1 MSNDMREATDVF
13 GEWAEI
19 GKDIGMAEGHAVS
32 VDEMMN
38 FALKERLN
46 IGKNFSFLDLG
57 CGNGWVVRNVTKNSL
72 CEKAVGIDGAK
83 QMIAKAKSSG
93 GDGKYILADI
103 NSFES
108 DEKYDVIHSMEVL
121 YYLEDPSKVVQKISE
136 FWLNEGGRLIV
147 GIDLYYEN
155 TDSHSWQEKVG
166 TPMLMLKETEWIN
179 IFEVAGLKNIQT
191 WRSNSSSDWA
201 GTLVITGKK

>member
-1 MSNDMREATDVF
+1 MRKATDVF

-32 VDEMMN
+32 VDEMIN

-72 CEKAVGIDGAK
+72 CKKAVGIDGAK

-93 GDGKYILADI
+93 RDGKYILADI

-108 DEKYDVIHSMEVL
+108 EEKYDVIHSMEVL

-155 TDSHSWQEKVG
+155 TDSHPWQEKVG
-166 TPMLMLKETEWIN
+166 TPMLMLKESEWVK
-179 IFEVAGLKNIQT
+179 IFKMAGLREVES
-191 WRSNSSSDWA
+191 WRSNVNGEWP
-201 GTLVITGKK
+201 GTLVLTGKK